1 MVREFLYHGKTLEDL
16 KAMSLEEFTKLLPA
30 RARRS
35 LKRGFTDSQKTL
47 LKDMRANSAVKT
59 HVRDMVILPEM
70 VGKRVSV
77 YNGKEWVT
85 YEIAPQMIGFRL
97 GDFSIAVKEVKH
109 SSPGMG
115 ATRSSKF
122 VPLK

>member
-1 MVREFLYHGKTLEDL
+1 MAKEYLYRGRTVEDL
-16 KAMSLEEFTKLLPA
+16 KKLSLEEFVTLLPS

-35 LKRGFTDSQKTL
+35 LKRGLSDDQKTL
-47 LKDMRANSAVKT
+47 LKDIRANASVKT
-59 HVRDMVILPEM
+59 HVRDLVILPEM
-70 VGKRVSV
+70 VGKKISV
-77 YNGKEWVT
+77 YNGKEFVSFDV
-85 YEIAPQMIGFRL
+85 IPQMIGFRL
-97 GDFSIAVKEVKH
+97 GDFAITIKEVKH